1 VPVSTSSFAAVPGLL
16 ARQPILDSAG
26 RIAGHELVFANS
38 GDPSDR
44 VAAQALGDGEH
55 GLAALTG
62 GVPAW
67 IRVSRA
73 FLLSFDPLPIS
84 SGSVVLQLERD
95 ALVDDELLERLVRL
109 RREGHKLALDD
120 FFPSAGVQP
129 LVRHA
134 DYVKVDLAG
143 YGPAGVSA
151 VLDRLPEQRP
161 QVVVTNVESPRQA
174 ATCLKR
180 GASLLQGIY
189 FAKPRPVADRPVPV
203 GSIARL
209 QALVALR
216 GAPSFED
223 VERVVAGDP
232 GLTVRLLR
240 FANSA
245 AVGAG
250 RRLGSVREALVLLG
264 SEQVRQFVLLVLLSE
279 LGEGRP
285 ALVASAVLRGRLC
298 EAIARDLQLAN
309 PDTAFTAGV
318 LSVVDAL
325 LDQKL
330 FDVLRTLPVTEEL
343 RWALLG
349 HSGPVGAVLDMAV
362 RIEENRLHGAASRFG
377 GLDDAVAWTDRAL
390 TGLV

>member
-1 VPVSTSSFAAVPGLL
+1 M
-16 ARQPILDSAG
+16 ARLPILDRDG
-26 RIAGHELVFANS
+26 RVAGHELVFGNS

-55 GLAALTG
+55 GLAGLTG

-73 FLLSFDPLPIS
+73 FLLTFDPLPIAA
-84 SGSVVLQLERD
+84 GSVVLQLERD
-95 ALVDDELLERLVRL
+95 ALVDDELLERLERL
-109 RREGHKLALDD
+109 RREGHRLALDD

-143 YGPAGVSA
+143 YGPAGLSA
-151 VLDRLPEQRP
+151 VIDRLPESGGP
-161 QVVVTNVESPRQA
+161 QVVVTNVESPAQA
-174 ATCLKR
+174 ETCLRR
-180 GASLLQGIY
+180 GATLLQGQF
-189 FAKPRPVADRPVPV
+189 FARPRRAADRPVPV
-203 GSIARL
+203 ASIARL

-216 GAPSFED
+216 GTPSFED

-250 RRLGSVREALVLLG
+250 RRLESVREALVLLG
-264 SEQVRQFVLLVLLSE
+264 SEKVRQFVLLVLLSE

-309 PDTAFTAGV
+309 PATAFTAGV

-330 FDVLRTLPVTEEL
+330 FDVLRTLPITEEL

-349 HSGPVGAVLDMAV
+349 RSGPVGAALDMAV
-362 RIEENRLHGAASRFG
+362 RIEEHRHNGAASRFG
-377 GLDDAVAWTDRAL
+377 GLDEAVAWTDRAL
-390 TGLV
+390 GGLV

>member
-1 VPVSTSSFAAVPGLL
+1 VSVSTSSFAAVPGLL
-16 ARQPILDSAG
+16 SRQPILDRDG
-26 RIAGHELVFANS
+26 RIAGHELVFGNS

-55 GLAALTG
+55 GLSVLTG
-62 GVPAW
+62 GLPAW

-73 FLLSFDPLPIS
+73 FLLTFDPLPIAA
-84 SGSVVLQLERD
+84 GSVVLQLERD
-95 ALVDDELLERLVRL
+95 ALVDDELLDRLVRL
-109 RREGHKLALDD
+109 RSEGHRLALDD

-134 DYVKVDLAG
+134 DYLKVDLAG
-143 YGPAGVSA
+143 YGPAGLSA
-151 VLDRLPEQRP
+151 VIDRLPERRP
-161 QVVVTNVESPRQA
+161 EIVVTSVESPAQA

-180 GASLLQGIY
+180 GASLLQGFY
-189 FAKPRPVADRPVPV
+189 FAKPRPAGERPVPV

-216 GAPSFED
+216 GAPGFED

-264 SEQVRQFVLLVLLSE
+264 SERVRQFVLLVLLSE

-298 EAIARDLQLAN
+298 EAIARDLQLAD

-349 HSGPVGAVLDMAV
+349 RSGPVGAVLDMAI
-362 RIEENRLHGAASRFG
+362 RIEENRLNGAASRFG
-377 GLDDAVAWTDRAL
+377 GLDHAVAWTDRAL

>member
-16 ARQPILDSAG
+16 ARQPILDRDG
-26 RIAGHELVFANS
+26 RIAGHELMFANS

-55 GLAALTG
+55 GLSVLTG

-73 FLLSFDPLPIS
+73 FLLTFDPVPITA
-84 SGSVVLQLERD
+84 GSVVLQLERD
-95 ALVDDELLERLVRL
+95 AMVDDELLERLARL
-109 RREGHKLALDD
+109 RGEGHRLALDD

-134 DYVKVDLAG
+134 DYLKVDLAG
-143 YGPAGVSA
+143 YGPAGLSA

-161 QVVVTNVESPRQA
+161 QVVVTNVESPAQA
-174 ATCLKR
+174 QTCLKR
-180 GASLLQGIY
+180 GASLLQGFY
-189 FAKPRPVADRPVPV
+189 FAKPRRTGERPVPV
-203 GSIARL
+203 GSISRL

-264 SEQVRQFVLLVLLSE
+264 SERVRQFVLLVLLSE

-298 EAIARDLQLAN
+298 EAIARDLQLAD

-349 HSGPVGAVLDMAV
+349 RSGPVGAVLDMAV
-362 RIEENRLHGAASRFG
+362 RIEENRLNGAASRFG
-377 GLDDAVAWTDRAL
+377 GLDEAVAWTDRAV